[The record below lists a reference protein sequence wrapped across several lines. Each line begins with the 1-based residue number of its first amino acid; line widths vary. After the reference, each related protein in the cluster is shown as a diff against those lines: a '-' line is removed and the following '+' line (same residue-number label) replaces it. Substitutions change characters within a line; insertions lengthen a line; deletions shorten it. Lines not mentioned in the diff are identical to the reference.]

1 MATRIPGT
9 EPQPTEPQPRELS
22 PEEGRA
28 FFDQRAR
35 ALVGMSGEEF
45 IRRLDAGEFD
55 AVLDD
60 PDHDAHMRLALLS
73 SFGR

>member
-1 MATRIPGT
+1 MDTTIPDT
-9 EPQPTEPQPRELS
+9 EPRPRELS

-55 AVLDD
+55 AILDD
-60 PDHDAHMRLALLS
+60 PDHEAYMSLALLS
-73 SFGR
+73 PFGR

>member
-1 MATRIPGT
+1 MDTTIPDT
-9 EPQPTEPQPRELS
+9 EPRPRELS

-55 AVLDD
+55 AILDD
-60 PDHDAHMRLALLS
+60 PDHDAYMRLALLS
-73 SFGR
+73 PFGR